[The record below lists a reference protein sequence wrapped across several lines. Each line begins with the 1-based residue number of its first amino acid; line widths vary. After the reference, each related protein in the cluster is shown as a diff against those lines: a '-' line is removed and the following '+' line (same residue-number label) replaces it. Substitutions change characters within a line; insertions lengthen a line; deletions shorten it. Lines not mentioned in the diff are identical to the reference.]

1 MSDSE
6 NQQDTL
12 LRIKEILFGEELQ
25 GVNDRL
31 SELRNELIVIIE
43 NQFKTLDEK
52 LNRQET
58 DFDTKI
64 EAVKKLLVEE
74 ARKNAELHHLLD
86 DTDKKFQEKAA
97 ENLRVYEEKLKNL
110 KEEAQ
115 QQQDEI
121 RASIRAVKE
130 EMMKWVEKLED
141 KKVNKAEIAELFG
154 MMIQKLK

>member
-1 MSDSE
+1 MSDPE

-31 SELRNELIVIIE
+31 SELRNELLMTIK

-52 LNRQET
+52 LDKQAS
-58 DFDTKI
+58 DFDAKI
-64 EAVKKLLVEE
+64 ETIKKQLAEE
-74 ARKNAELHHLLD
+74 AQRSTELHHLLD
-86 DTDKKFQEKAA
+86 DTDKKFQEKAE

-121 RASIRAVKE
+121 RASIQAVKE